1 MNNEQMSKVLPTND
15 VMFKILFGDT
25 KHSRVLI
32 HFLNC
37 VINGKSPIE
46 SIDIVH
52 NELNP
57 EYIGQKGSRIDI
69 LAKTKDGELV
79 NIEMQREDEKNMTAR
94 ALFYWSRLFAGQL
107 EVSQKYHQLKR
118 TISINI
124 LNFTLF
130 ENDERYWRKGYLKD
144 DHNNEKFTDLL
155 EMHFLE
161 LNKMRQV
168 EEESPITF
176 WIEFFKDPYSQK
188 IASICEFVPEIRE
201 AKSIFEKAKSDPGAQ
216 ELMRIRE
223 KAIRDYTSDIASAK
237 DEGEAIGLEKG
248 KRETAMKL
256 LARGMSVDDIAEIT
270 GLSTDEVE
278 KMTMGT
284 ESAESIN

>member
-1 MNNEQMSKVLPTND
+1 MNEYIKGILPTND
-15 VMFKILFGDT
+15 VMFKMIFGDA

-37 VINGKSPIE
+37 VIKGKSPIE
-46 SIDIVH
+46 SIDIIH

-94 ALFYWSRLFAGQL
+94 ALFYWSKLFSGQL

-130 ENDERYWRKGYLKD
+130 ESDERYWRKGYLKD
-144 DHNNEKFTDLL
+144 DYNNEKFTDLL

-201 AKSIFEKAKSDPGAQ
+201 AKSIFEKAKSDPEAR

-237 DEGEAIGLEKG
+237 DEGIAEG
-248 KRETAMKL
+248 KRETAVKL
-256 LARGMSVDDIAEIT
+256 LSMGLSVEQILQAT
-270 GLSTDEVE
+270 GLSELE
-278 KMTMGT
+278 IR
-284 ESAESIN
+284 SISGQPE

>member
-1 MNNEQMSKVLPTND
+1 MSNEQISKILPTND
-15 VMFKILFGDT
+15 VMFKMLFGDA

-37 VINGKSPIE
+37 VIKGKSPIE
-46 SIDIVH
+46 SIDIIH

-94 ALFYWSRLFAGQL
+94 ALFYWSKLFSGQL

-201 AKSIFEKAKSDPGAQ
+201 AKSIFEKAKSDPEAQ

-237 DEGEAIGLEKG
+237 DEGKVEGAIAKAKESALSMLNDGMPI
-248 KRETAMKL
+248 ETISKY
-256 LARGMSVDDIAEIT
+256 T
-270 GLSTDEVE
+270 GLS
-278 KMTMGT
+278 
-284 ESAESIN
+284 ESEIRSINGQSE